1 MSSGGLKINSNAG
14 STSSCLNVIHI
25 NFLGAT
31 LVQDHVVHTVSIANM
46 VNDMVNDVDNGK
58 LPFDVVS
65 VPPYSYKVSATM
77 S

>member
-1 MSSGGLKINSNAG
+1 MSSGGLKINANAG

-25 NFLGAT
+25 NFSGAT
-31 LVQDHVVHTVSIANM
+31 LVQDHVFHTVTNK